1 MFKRIKYRVPDV
13 VLVESGKTTD
23 GKPMFNVENIA
34 SIPPVVVGKKGEKQ
48 NLPQTE
54 VDEFGITRPVRLPWL
69 SYMYG
74 SVSDYFRRK

>member
-1 MFKRIKYRVPDV
+1 MFKKIKHRVPDV
-13 VLVESGKTTD
+13 VLVKSDRTAD
-23 GKPMFNVENIA
+23 GKPMFKVENVA
-34 SIPPVVVGKKGEKQ
+34 SIPPVVEGKKGKKQ

-54 VDEFGITRPVRLPWL
+54 VDEFGIARPVRLPWL